1 MKLFSFGS
9 DSKRER
15 EKRKKIKKG
24 RQWKAGTSREKSEE
38 YISMQK
44 YKDRKYGDKDMAL
57 EKLGDLWRQSDKEG
71 EKQRN

>member
-24 RQWKAGTSREKSEE
+24 RQWKAGRSREKREE